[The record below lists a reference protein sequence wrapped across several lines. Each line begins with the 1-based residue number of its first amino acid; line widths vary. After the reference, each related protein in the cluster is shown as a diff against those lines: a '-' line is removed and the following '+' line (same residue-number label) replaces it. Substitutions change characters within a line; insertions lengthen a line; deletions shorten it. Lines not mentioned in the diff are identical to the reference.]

1 MMTLNLVKEFKE
13 HLMKRDSFIIE
24 GEKPVFISLSVSLGF
39 VFLSI
44 IGLWALP
51 GIMLL
56 ISQ

>member
-1 MMTLNLVKEFKE
+1 MTFNLVKEFKA
-13 HLMKRDSFIIE
+13 HLMKRNSWIIE

-39 VFLSI
+39 VFLGV